1 MPADPDILGEP
12 ITVPCDA
19 EWIDQLL
26 EREWLIT
33 NGIGA
38 YASSSVVGCNTRR
51 YHGLLVAAATPP
63 VGRIVAL
70 ATVNEQIVVDDVCY
84 DISTNEFQD
93 VFSPLGVAYLK
104 EFRNDLAATFVYR
117 IGDIELIKRVILADN
132 ANACA
137 LQYSVSGLAGRS
149 ANLILRPLVAL
160 RDFHALRHA
169 GEPHQMTFEAATST
183 VVVQDRNDPEHC
195 LYMLSQESN
204 FQVDPQWWYGFRYR
218 ADLARGQD
226 GQEDLYS
233 PGVFAFELNDDKPV
247 QFNASLDE
255 PISPGFDTTLRAKRE
270 RLSKLVSAVG
280 DNLDDVAH
288 RLAAASDAFIVK
300 RSFPSQPASATILAG
315 YPWFAD
321 WGRDAFIA
329 LPGLLLSTGQ
339 FDTAKEV
346 FSTFAQSISEG
357 MVPNRFDDYALSAH
371 YNSIDASLW
380 FIIAAERFMRT
391 CGDATFWRDVLA
403 PAAETILAA
412 YESGTLFGIR
422 ADSDKLLIGGSQ
434 TTQLTW
440 MDTKLG
446 DEAITPRHG
455 KAVEINALWY
465 NAHCIL
471 AHQQAGTGDL
481 AEHHREMADLIA
493 KSFVKTFWN
502 IEGDCLYD
510 CVSDEHAD
518 PAIRPN
524 QIFAVSL
531 PHSPLA
537 IHQQKAV
544 LSVVTEKLLTP
555 YGLRTLAPD
564 DPAYRGRYEGDLNNR
579 DRAYHQGTVWP
590 WLLGAFIEAHLKLK
604 GRDAGGVARASEM
617 LSAFDGHLHEAG
629 LGAVSEIF
637 DGDPPHL
644 PRGCISQAWSV
655 AEIIRAKKL
664 IADYDR

>member
-1 MPADPDILGEP
+1 MAADPDILGEP

-26 EREWLIT
+26 DREWLIT

-63 VGRIVAL
+63 VGRIAAL
-70 ATVNEQIVVDDVCY
+70 STVNEQIVVDDVCY
-84 DISTNEFQD
+84 DISTNEFKD
-93 VFSPLGVAYLK
+93 VFSPLGFAHLK
-104 EFRNDLAATFVYR
+104 EFRNDLAATFVFR
-117 IGDIELIKRVILADN
+117 IGDIELIKRVILADKT
-132 ANACA
+132 NACA

-149 ANLILRPLVAL
+149 AKLVLRPLVAL
-160 RDFHALRHA
+160 RDFHALRRA

-183 VVVQDRNDPEHC
+183 VAVQDRNDPEHC
-195 LYMLSQESN
+195 LYMLSQEAN

-218 ADLARGQD
+218 ADIARGQD

-233 PGVFAFELNDDKPV
+233 PGVFAFELHDDKPV

-270 RLSKLVSAVG
+270 RLSKLVTSVG
-280 DNLDDVAH
+280 SNLDDVTH
-288 RLAAASDAFIVK
+288 RLAAASDTFIVK
-300 RSFPSQPASATILAG
+300 RSFPSQPSSATILAG
-315 YPWFAD
+315 YHWFAD

-339 FDTAKEV
+339 FDTAREV
-346 FSTFAQSISEG
+346 FSTFARSISEG
-357 MVPNRFDDYALSAH
+357 MVPNRFDDYSLSAH

-380 FIIAAERFMRT
+380 FIIAAERFMRA

-422 ADSDKLLIGGSQ
+422 ADSDKLLTGGSE

-446 DEAITPRHG
+446 DEVITPRHG

-471 AHQQAGTGDL
+471 AHHQAGTGDQT
-481 AEHHREMADLIA
+481 EHHREMADLIA

-502 IEGDCLYD
+502 AEENCLYD
-510 CVSDEHAD
+510 RVSDDHAVA
-518 PAIRPN
+518 AISPN
-524 QIFAVSL
+524 QIRR
-531 PHSPLA
+531 
-537 IHQQKAV
+537 V
-544 LSVVTEKLLTP
+544 LRLLRSMFDFVIIDTCH
-555 YGLRTLAPD
+555 TFDEA
-564 DPAYRGRYEGDLNNR
+564 
-579 DRAYHQGTVWP
+579 T
-590 WLLGAFIEAHLKLK
+590 IE
-604 GRDAGGVARASEM
+604 SF
-617 LSAFDGHLHEAG
+617 FDK
-629 LGAVSEIF
+629 
-637 DGDPPHL
+637 P
-644 PRGCISQAWSV
+644 
-655 AEIIRAKKL
+655 
-664 IADYDR
+664 